1 MSFDFGQDWLILLT
15 LNDGAYN
22 VKSRY
27 RAVPCNYP
35 SKIDW
40 NISLNSFVCYYINDW
55 SSSHMIGLVS
65 QNVRLN
71 SHHGKKINVQMLAF
85 L

>member
-27 RAVPCNYP
+27 RAVPCNDP
-35 SKIDW
+35 SKID
-40 NISLNSFVCYYINDW
+40 
-55 SSSHMIGLVS
+55 
-65 QNVRLN
+65 
-71 SHHGKKINVQMLAF
+71 
-85 L
+85 

>member
-1 MSFDFGQDWLILLT
+1 MSFDFGQDWLKIIILLT

-27 RAVPCNYP
+27 RGGIPCNDP

-40 NISLNSFVCYYINDW
+40 KKNSVNSFVRYYTHDW
-55 SSSHMIGLVS
+55 STV
-65 QNVRLN
+65 
-71 SHHGKKINVQMLAF
+71 
-85 L
+85 

>member
-15 LNDGAYN
+15 FNDGAYN

-27 RAVPCNYP
+27 RAVPCNDP

-40 NISLNSFVCYYINDW
+40 NWFIELI
-55 SSSHMIGLVS
+55 
-65 QNVRLN
+65 R
-71 SHHGKKINVQMLAF
+71 ML
-85 L
+85 LH